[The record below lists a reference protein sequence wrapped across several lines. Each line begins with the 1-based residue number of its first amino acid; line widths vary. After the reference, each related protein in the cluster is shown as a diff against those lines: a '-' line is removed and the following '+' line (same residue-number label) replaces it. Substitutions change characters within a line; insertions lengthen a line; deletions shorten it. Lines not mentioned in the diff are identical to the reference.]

1 MLILIGFLFKLG
13 VAPFHIWVPDIYE
26 GAPTIVTF
34 ILLTLPKIT
43 LIIFLIKL
51 FYFIFYFFSY
61 YFTIL
66 VFLTIF
72 FSLIFGTFGAVYQ
85 IKLKRFLAYSA
96 IANMDFC
103 LLDLCMFLF
112 LVYLD

>member
-1 MLILIGFLFKLG
+1 MLLILIGFLFKLG

-34 ILLTLPKIT
+34 ILLILPKIT
-43 LIIFLIKL
+43 LIIFFIKL
-51 FYFIFYFFSY
+51 LYFIFYSFNY
-61 YFTIL
+61 YFSLLIFL
-66 VFLTIF
+66 VIF
-72 FSLIFGTFGAVYQ
+72 FSLIFGTLGAIYQ

-103 LLDLCMFLF
+103 L
-112 LVYLD
+112 

>member
-1 MLILIGFLFKLG
+1 MILIGFLFKLG

-34 ILLTLPKIT
+34 ILLLLPKIT
-43 LIIFLIKL
+43 LIIFLVKL
-51 FYFIFYFFSY
+51 IYFIFYFYINYLIYLIFA
-61 YFTIL
+61 I
-66 VFLTIF
+66 IF
-72 FSLIFGTFGAVYQ
+72 FSLIFGTFGAIYQ

-103 LLDLCMFLF
+103 LWVLCMFR
-112 LVYLD
+112 LVV